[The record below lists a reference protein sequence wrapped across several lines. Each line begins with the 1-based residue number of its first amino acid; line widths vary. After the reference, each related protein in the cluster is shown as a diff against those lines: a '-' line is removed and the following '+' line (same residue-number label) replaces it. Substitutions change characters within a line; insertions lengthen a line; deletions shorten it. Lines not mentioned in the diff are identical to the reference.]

1 MAKFVQ
7 EALIPLQGET
17 ITIKSDGREVIIG
30 DHFAEEFA
38 RSNDTAHSY
47 AKNKA
52 VKLNSYPNVRD
63 IVEAGVNPQ
72 NNPNAKT
79 QHDEKVNPK
88 KKDASRGWVY
98 YDSPLLVKNGDEY
111 SKYNV
116 VPNIRLASDGNDYLY
131 DITHYRKNKTEAE
144 VTSHP
149 PRDAV
154 TKPSAS
160 ETTIPQSDK
169 NGTEI
174 SDLRRSLNDHN
185 A

>member
-88 KKDASRGWVY
+88 KKESMITKRIPFTTVLFFIY
-98 YDSPLLVKNGDEY
+98 TSPLFMNGILPLHRIE
-111 SKYNV
+111 
-116 VPNIRLASDGNDYLY
+116 
-131 DITHYRKNKTEAE
+131 
-144 VTSHP
+144 
-149 PRDAV
+149 
-154 TKPSAS
+154 
-160 ETTIPQSDK
+160 
-169 NGTEI
+169 
-174 SDLRRSLNDHN
+174 
-185 A
+185 

>member
-116 VPNIRLASDGNDYLY
+116 VLNVTIFTILL
-131 DITHYRKNKTEAE
+131 IIVKTKRK
-144 VTSHP
+144 
-149 PRDAV
+149 
-154 TKPSAS
+154 
-160 ETTIPQSDK
+160 
-169 NGTEI
+169 
-174 SDLRRSLNDHN
+174 RRSPAILQGMLLQNLPLPKPLYHSLTKMERKFPIFVVL
-185 A
+185 